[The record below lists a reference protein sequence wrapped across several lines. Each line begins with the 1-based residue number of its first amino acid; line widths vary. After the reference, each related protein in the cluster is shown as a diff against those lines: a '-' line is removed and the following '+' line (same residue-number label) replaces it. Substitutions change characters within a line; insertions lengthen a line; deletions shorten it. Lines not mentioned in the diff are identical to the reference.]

1 MINALRDRWAAIPRW
16 GQLTLVILI
25 VIFVPPLITVVE
37 RSTGFGLLTQVN
49 RALIYVCLALGLNIV
64 VGFAGLLDLGYAAFF
79 AIGAYAFGVL
89 TWPNL
94 RIEASFFLAIW
105 GCAAVAAAF
114 GLLIG
119 APTLRLRGDYLAIVT
134 LAFGEIIPKLVRN
147 FDDITIRI
155 GSWTLVENFNLTNGP
170 LGMNPLGR
178 PSFGFIESTL
188 NLAPKTLD
196 PGVNPTFW
204 YFVIVILLVFVLFA
218 SNRLEFSRVGRAWK
232 AIREDETAAS
242 FMGVNLTRAKLL
254 AFGLGA
260 SFSGLAGAV
269 FASMLNAIV
278 PDMFQFQVSIFLL
291 IIVIL
296 SGLGSVWGVL
306 LGGLL
311 ISIFDGVF
319 LAQILPALL
328 PDSDVQSLRWVF
340 FGFGLVAFMIL
351 RPQGLF
357 GAAIKKRGAPA
368 LTVKERNAA

>member
-1 MINALRDRWAAIPRW
+1 
-16 GQLTLVILI
+16 
-25 VIFVPPLITVVE
+25 
-37 RSTGFGLLTQVN
+37 
-49 RALIYVCLALGLNIV
+49 
-64 VGFAGLLDLGYAAFF
+64 
-79 AIGAYAFGVL
+79 
-89 TWPNL
+89 
-94 RIEASFFLAIW
+94 
-105 GCAAVAAAF
+105 
-114 GLLIG
+114 
-119 APTLRLRGDYLAIVT
+119 
-134 LAFGEIIPKLVRN
+134 
-147 FDDITIRI
+147 
-155 GSWTLVENFNLTNGP
+155 
-170 LGMNPLGR
+170 MNPLGR
-178 PSFGFIESTL
+178 PSFSFIESTL

>member
-1 MINALRDRWAAIPRW
+1 M
-16 GQLTLVILI
+16 
-25 VIFVPPLITVVE
+25 
-37 RSTGFGLLTQVN
+37 
-49 RALIYVCLALGLNIV
+49 
-64 VGFAGLLDLGYAAFF
+64 
-79 AIGAYAFGVL
+79 
-89 TWPNL
+89 
-94 RIEASFFLAIW
+94 
-105 GCAAVAAAF
+105 
-114 GLLIG
+114 
-119 APTLRLRGDYLAIVT
+119 
-134 LAFGEIIPKLVRN
+134 
-147 FDDITIRI
+147 
-155 GSWTLVENFNLTNGP
+155 
-170 LGMNPLGR
+170 
-178 PSFGFIESTL
+178 
-188 NLAPKTLD
+188 
-196 PGVNPTFW
+196 
-204 YFVIVILLVFVLFA
+204 IVILLVFVLFA

-296 SGLGSVWGVL
+296 SGLGSVWGCCV
-306 LGGLL
+306 
-311 ISIFDGVF
+311 FDGVF

>member
-1 MINALRDRWAAIPRW
+1 MLSSLLNWWFRLPKWT
-16 GQLTLVILI
+16 QLALVIGIVLI
-25 VIFVPPLITVVE
+25 VPPIVTAAE
-37 RSTGFGLLTQVN
+37 RATNFGLLGQVN

-64 VGFAGLLDLGYAAFF
+64 VGFTGLLDLGYAAFF

-89 TWPNL
+89 TWPTL
-94 RIEASFFLAIW
+94 RIEASFFIAVWI
-105 GCAAVAAAF
+105 CAAVAAVF
-114 GLLIG
+114 GLIIG

-147 FDDITIRI
+147 FDDITINI
-155 GSWTLVENFNLTNGP
+155 FGWKPVEHFNLTNGP
-170 LGMNPLGR
+170 LGMNPLGK
-178 PSFGFIESTL
+178 PNFALIENLFGLT
-188 NLAPKTLD
+188 PKSLD
-196 PGVNPTFW
+196 PGVNTTFW
-204 YFVIVILLVFVLFA
+204 YFIIVILLVIVIFSA
-218 SNRLEFSRVGRAWK
+218 NRLEFSRIGRAWK
-232 AIREDETAAS
+232 AIREDETAAE

-269 FASMLNAIV
+269 FASMLGLIV

-306 LGGLL
+306 IGGLL

-319 LAQILPALL
+319 LAQVLPSLL
-328 PDSDVQSLRWVF
+328 PNSDVQSLRWVF
-340 FGFGLVAFMIL
+340 FGIGLVAFMIW

-357 GAAIKKRGAPA
+357 GAAIKKRGTPA
-368 LTVKERNAA
+368 LSVKGEGAV